1 MGESLA
7 GWSGS
12 SSVTLSRET
21 PCSVPTNFCIAKQ
34 MQTQSAATQLCSR
47 QCCVCQLL
55 LVIASRNGELQRKRD
70 DFQAAG
76 AYSREITLQE
86 LSLEAI
92 DPWFGGVRT
101 CYFAQNCVCGGVFSR
116 SQLFHTNC
124 CPHAGQKAQR
134 DGLKLA
140 HHTETSEHWRIRSWN
155 HKPCSS
161 PCS

>member
-1 MGESLA
+1 MKWIILA
-7 GWSGS
+7 V
-12 SSVTLSRET
+12 SVTLSRET

-92 DPWFGGVRT
+92 DRWFGGVRT
-101 CYFAQNCVCGGVFSR
+101 CYFAQNCVCGGGVFEITALSHKLLSTCR
-116 SQLFHTNC
+116 TESTKRWSE
-124 CPHAGQKAQR
+124 AG
-134 DGLKLA
+134 
-140 HHTETSEHWRIRSWN
+140 
-155 HKPCSS
+155 SS
-161 PCS
+161 HRKQWALEDTLLES